1 MTIGEEDR
9 AMREREGKNYNLLI
23 DLNLQDK
30 IKTRLKTCQR

>member
-9 AMREREGKNYNLLI
+9 AMRERGKNYNLLI